1 MNAEQAVLGCV
12 LRDNRV
18 YRDAAGL
25 IRGDDFAD
33 ARLGG
38 LFDHLGRSIAA
49 GEKHD
54 QLSIESRFADWGVRG
69 VGADE
74 PWRWIDLVSSP
85 TLVGSYAEVVKND
98 SLRRT
103 GRLVLGEGMERL
115 KDTAVDPAAVW
126 ESVKSNLTRQAAP
139 TFDTVTL
146 ADVLKIDD
154 NADWIIPGL
163 MERKDRLILTG
174 HEGLGKTTLVRQ
186 MLILPAAGIHPFTF
200 DEVEPITALVID
212 AENTGK
218 QWMRATKWMAAKAER
233 QGATDPTTRIHMR
246 LSGRLNLLDP
256 AELGGIHQLIDR
268 HNPDIVFIGPLYRLA
283 LKMNNDDDIAPVIA
297 ALDSIRDRGVAL
309 VIEAHAGHAVGVNG
323 VRDVRPRGSSALLGW
338 PEFGYGIRKDT
349 EAPDLYEFVAW
360 RGARETRDWPEKLRR
375 GAAGQFPWHAAEEY

>member
-33 ARLGG
+33 SRLGG
-38 LFDHLGRSIAA
+38 LFDHLGSAIIA

-54 QLSIESRFADWGVRG
+54 AMSVEGKFADWGVRG
-69 VGADE
+69 IGPDE
-74 PWRWIDLVSSP
+74 PWRWLDLALVPSMVSQ
-85 TLVGSYAEVVKND
+85 YAEVVKDD

-103 GRLVLGEGMERL
+103 GRQVLGEGIERL
-115 KDTAVDPAAVW
+115 RDAAADPAVVW
-126 ESVKSNLTRQAAP
+126 EDVKQGLTRQAAP
-139 TFDTVTL
+139 SFDTVTL
-146 ADVLKIDD
+146 ADVLKLEDT
-154 NADWIIPGL
+154 ADWVIPGL
-163 MERKDRLILTG
+163 LERKDRLILTG
-174 HEGLGKTTLVRQ
+174 HEGLGKTTMVRQ
-186 MLILPAAGIHPFTF
+186 MLILPAAGLHPLTF
-200 DEVEPITALVID
+200 DPIEPITALVVD

-218 QWMRATKWMAAKAER
+218 QWMRAARWMAQHAHQR
-233 QGATDPTTRIHMR
+233 GGVDPGPRIHMR

-256 AELGGIHQLIDR
+256 AELGGIHQLIDQ
-268 HNPDIVFIGPLYRLA
+268 HDPDIVFIGPLYRLA
-283 LKMNNDDDIAPVIA
+283 LRMNTDDDIAPVIA

-338 PEFGYGIRKDT
+338 PEFGYGIRKD
-349 EAPDLYEFVAW
+349 PDAADLFEFVAW
-360 RGARETRDWPEKLRR
+360 RGARELRDWPEKLRR
-375 GAAGQFPWHAAEEY
+375 GGAGQFPWHPVEEW